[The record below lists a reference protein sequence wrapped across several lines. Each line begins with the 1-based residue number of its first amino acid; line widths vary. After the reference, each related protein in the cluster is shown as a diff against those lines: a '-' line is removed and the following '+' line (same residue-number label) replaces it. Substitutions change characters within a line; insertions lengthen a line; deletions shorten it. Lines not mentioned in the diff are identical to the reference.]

1 MSYKPAK
8 EAESTLALSNLLFYV
23 GLEITCLALEKIACQ
38 GYLPG

>member
-23 GLEITCLALEKIACQ
+23 GLDITCLALKIACQ